1 MMIDIVF
8 EYICPVLIVLWI
20 VSGIARL
27 AGATVSSGLAI
38 KGLLLLISLVAAFY
52 PVNGLS
58 VSDYMLSLNPNFSI
72 GSIALLM
79 IVVCN
84 RMFDK
89 KFLSDKDLMRFAIWN
104 MIVSLF
110 VFIPALGFTGLDIY
124 AFGYGSYL
132 LFIVMALITIYLV
145 YKKSPLSYI
154 FIAYI
159 VAFNLKLL
167 PSENFFDYITDGV
180 LFFISLGVLIT
191 RPHGTRNNYPIS

>member
-1 MMIDIVF
+1 MIIDIVF

-27 AGATVSSGLAI
+27 AGVTVSSGLPI
-38 KGLLLLISLVAAFY
+38 KGLLLLISLVAALY

-72 GSIALLM
+72 GSMALLL
-79 IVVCN
+79 IVIYS
-84 RMFDK
+84 RMFNRK
-89 KFLSDKDLMRFAIWN
+89 LVTDKDLKRFVIWN
-104 MIVSLF
+104 IFISLF
-110 VFIPALGFTGLDIY
+110 VFIPALGFTGQDIY
-124 AFGYGSYL
+124 ASGYGSYL
-132 LFIVMALITIYLV
+132 LFTVMALVTIFLV

-159 VAFNLKLL
+159 VAFNLRLL

-180 LFFISLGVLIT
+180 LFFISLGILIL
-191 RPHGTRNNYPIS
+191 RPYRTGNNYS